1 MLVAIAPRAAAA
13 LKKRLA
19 LLQKMPAR
27 RLHARGQGGILSEEA
42 GGGGSRSVEGR
53 EGFAVEEG
61 GEAGVGV
68 GEEGVNGVGEG
79 EEGDGVS
86 EI

>member
-1 MLVAIAPRAAAA
+1 VLVAIAPRAAAA

-27 RLHARGQGGILSEEA
+27 RLHARGQGGLLSEG
-42 GGGGSRSVEGR
+42 GGGGSRSIEGR

-61 GEAGVGV
+61 GQAGVGV

-79 EEGDGVS
+79 
-86 EI
+86 